1 MKNILY
7 LIPTL
12 FLSSCYFSVGELPPD
27 FCDISQSYAQ
37 INTSEEGTR
46 CGDATIEYTF
56 NSQTQ
61 LYELI
66 LTTSNMVP
74 SDNGSRQET
83 DMIVTFSD
91 SNPITAGD
99 YLNDP
104 SKGWNFRFQWYDF
117 FISNVETN
125 SVSLNI
131 SGDSTVSALVMFSA
145 LLEQQDFSEKS
156 DFEYVFRNIKLPS
169 EITQTN

>member
-7 LIPTL
+7 IVPVF
-12 FLSSCYFSVGELPPD
+12 FLSSCFFTVGEMPPD

-37 INTSEEGTR
+37 INGSEEGTR

-66 LTTSNMVP
+66 LTTKNMVP

-83 DMIVTFSD
+83 DMTLTLSD
-91 SNPITAGD
+91 SKPITAGD

-104 SKGWNFRFQWYDF
+104 SKGWRFRFQWYDY
-117 FISNVETN
+117 FISNVETDV
-125 SVSLNI
+125 VSLSI
-131 SGDSTVSALVMFSA
+131 SGDSTISALVMFSA
-145 LLEQQDFSEKS
+145 LLDQQDFSKNS
-156 DFEYVFRNIKLPS
+156 DFEYVFRNLKLPS
-169 EITQTN
+169 EITNN